1 VVHEVGLFQGRLG
14 WDRAIMLIEQGTEQ
28 FSNVDG
34 IVYIGFARGQIKSTV
49 SEVLAVLKREKL
61 V

>member
-1 VVHEVGLFQGRLG
+1 LRLEHG
-14 WDRAIMLIEQGTEQ
+14 PGTPSGIEQGTEQ

-34 IVYIGFARGQIKSTV
+34 IVYIEFLRGQIKSTV